1 MLRRNRPAH
10 RASVDPRPTEVG
22 IPSSYFG
29 WWWSCAWRLY
39 APAVSPPAGHPRW
52 PQTTEQDSWRGTL
65 FAAAGGGIWLFVARD
80 EWSSAGALLWIDVGL
95 GVASVLV
102 MQFRRRLPLT
112 VTLVIASATAI
123 SASAIGAWVVCQI
136 SLSARRRWREI
147 LPTAA
152 LAVGTGQVLYAVQPE
167 QGMPW
172 YANLIFT
179 ALTTGVVVALGMYVG
194 ARRDLIA
201 SLRDR
206 ADRAEREEQLR
217 VAATRA
223 AERARIAREMH
234 DVLAHRMSLVALH
247 AGALAY
253 RTDLSAAETRGT
265 AEIIQANSR
274 GALADLREI
283 LTLLRDTGGDSDVPD
298 DRPQPTLG
306 DLDALL
312 DGERAAGAHIT
323 LHSDVEDGDTLPV
336 SIGRSAYRIVE
347 EGLTNARKHAR
358 HAAVSVELSGRPGG
372 GLNLCLR
379 NPVRVA
385 GDHHDDVSSGFG
397 LLGLAE
403 RTAASHGRFHHGL
416 TADGDFILRAWLP
429 WER

>member
-1 MLRRNRPAH
+1 MK
-10 RASVDPRPTEVG
+10 RAAEGQASTSASGRCRFDRSRLLAATLVG
-22 IPSSYFG
+22 G
-29 WWWSCAWRLY
+29 GRALY
-39 APAVSPPAGHPRW
+39 APAVGLPAGHARW
-52 PQTTEQDSWRGTL
+52 PQTTEQESWRGTL
-65 FAAAGGGIWLFVARD
+65 FAVAGGGIWLLVARD
-80 EWSSAGALLWIDVGL
+80 EWGSAGALFWIDVAF
-95 GVASVLV
+95 GVTSVVV

-112 VTLVIASATAI
+112 VTVVTAVATAT
-123 SASAIGAWVVCQI
+123 SASAIGAWVVCQV
-136 SLSARRRWREI
+136 SLSARRRWREM

-167 QGMPW
+167 QVLPW
-172 YANLIFT
+172 YANFIFT
-179 ALTTGVVVALGMYVG
+179 ALATGVVVAVGMYIG

-206 ADRAEREEQLR
+206 AERAEREEELR
-217 VAATRA
+217 VVATRA

-253 RTDLSAAETRGT
+253 RTDLNAAETRET
-265 AEIIQANSR
+265 AGIIQANSQ

-283 LTLLRDTGGDSDVPD
+283 LSVLRDTGGDIDAPD
-298 DRPQPTLG
+298 HRPQPTLA
-306 DLDALL
+306 DLDTLL

-323 LHSDVEDGDTLPV
+323 LHSTIEDGDALPV

-358 HAAVSVELSGRPGG
+358 HAAVTVELTGRPGS
-372 GLNLCLR
+372 GLDLRVR

-385 GDHHDDVSSGFG
+385 GDYHDNDSIGFG
-397 LLGLAE
+397 LIGLAE
-403 RTAASHGRFHHGL
+403 RAAASHGRFDHGL
-416 TADGDFILRAWLP
+416 TPDGDFLLRAWLP
-429 WER
+429 WDR